1 MNKTIKRVYQF
12 LLTLLS
18 ILCLT
23 IACEVVIA
31 RTFLLSSE
39 HWITVAKES
48 NYTKSLTDSINQS
61 IQDVGMASGIKKDGL
76 KPVVTQSEVTKDF
89 NQFLTSAFK
98 GQTYEIEKSVIEKK
112 LQVAVEE
119 YAKKENKPINEVNQE
134 SVNQFVEEGVNIYN
148 GKVHNVMISTI
159 GLRVSLIKK
168 MTNILLIVSIVLL
181 GILMLC
187 LYFASGRY
195 KHVFVRNVA
204 YLVTSTGLLLVSFT
218 MILSIN
224 NPLTHLSIIDDHMK
238 KWITESI
245 KLLMTVQIVVSIVF
259 LVLGI
264 LLSLYSYKEYKKL
277 EQRGFRRKQQTFDEI
292 EGY

>member
-98 GQTYEIEKSVIEKK
+98 GQTYEIEKSVIEKNYK
-112 LQVAVEE
+112 LLWKSTPKRKINQSMRLIKSLLTNLL
-119 YAKKENKPINEVNQE
+119 KKE
-134 SVNQFVEEGVNIYN
+134 
-148 GKVHNVMISTI
+148 
-159 GLRVSLIKK
+159 
-168 MTNILLIVSIVLL
+168 SIF
-181 GILMLC
+181 IMAK
-187 LYFASGRY
+187 FIMS
-195 KHVFVRNVA
+195 
-204 YLVTSTGLLLVSFT
+204 
-218 MILSIN
+218 
-224 NPLTHLSIIDDHMK
+224 
-238 KWITESI
+238 
-245 KLLMTVQIVVSIVF
+245 
-259 LVLGI
+259 
-264 LLSLYSYKEYKKL
+264 
-277 EQRGFRRKQQTFDEI
+277 
-292 EGY
+292 